1 MEVALEEAAL
11 VEVTSWRSLPEVEA
25 AVVCL
30 IMEVGGC
37 WLPCGCGL
45 RTRDV
50 RLCEAG
56 GRICDERTLLIRGLP
71 IAKADGLVAQPS
83 CESLKKKATKLCA
96 SECRQKGCVHP
107 RNRTRFYHSGAR
119 VLIMALRE

>member
-1 MEVALEEAAL
+1 MAI
-11 VEVTSWRSLPEVEA
+11 TLPEVEA

-30 IMEVGGC
+30 ITEVGGC

-45 RTRDV
+45 RTRDA
-50 RLCEAG
+50 RLREAG

-83 CESLKKKATKLCA
+83 CESLKKKISDETLR
-96 SECRQKGCVHP
+96 SRMQTEGGC
-107 RNRTRFYHSGAR
+107 TS
-119 VLIMALRE
+119 

>member
-11 VEVTSWRSLPEVEA
+11 HEVTSWRSLPEVEA

-30 IMEVGGC
+30 ITEVGGY

-45 RTRDV
+45 RTRDA
-50 RLCEAG
+50 RLREAG

-83 CESLKKKATKLCA
+83 CESLKKKRRNFALQNADRRGVYILETVPAFTILV
-96 SECRQKGCVHP
+96 RGC
-107 RNRTRFYHSGAR
+107 
-119 VLIMALRE
+119 